1 MIKQRLHHFDVIKG
15 IAILLVVMGHVM
27 IMGIHQID
35 RAFLFKLISRI
46 HMPLFFFISGYFCYK
61 TTTDG
66 KIIIP
71 NIISKAKQLLIP
83 FFCVSTLWI
92 YYFPHS
98 GIESPLN
105 STWSGLYSDVWK
117 NGYWFT
123 FTLFELICIYSSIIT
138 ILNKL
143 KNSLIQVVVLIML
156 CVSVYF
162 ISLYIDSEINS
173 ILSLSLV
180 VQYMPIFF
188 VGIIAKKYNKTF
200 NSLLTNNISITTALI
215 LGSILMYYTCYYWE
229 FPIDS
234 LFTLE
239 FATILVQISVVLV
252 FLSVIKPL
260 CESEFSKENPPKYL
274 KILEYFGK
282 ESLAIYLLHYFF
294 LFPMTAFRQPLID
307 MGLGFTPLLII
318 SMVTAIVIIA
328 IVLCVKSILCRSKLL
343 SILLLGK
350 N

>member
-1 MIKQRLHHFDVIKG
+1 MTKQRLHYFDVIKG

-61 TTTDG
+61 TAENG

-105 STWSGLYSDVWK
+105 STWSGLYCDVWK

-123 FTLFELICIYSSIIT
+123 FTLFELLCIYCVIVPIFNRLKNTIMQIIT
-138 ILNKL
+138 
-143 KNSLIQVVVLIML
+143 LIIFCALFYYLSHNINPK
-156 CVSVYF
+156 
-162 ISLYIDSEINS
+162 ISS
-173 ILSLSLV
+173 ILSISLM

-188 VGIIAKKYNKTF
+188 IGIIAKKHQVMF
-200 NSLLTNNISITTALI
+200 NSLLNSNIVITTALI
-215 LGSILMYYTCYYWE
+215 LGSVLMYYTCYYWE
-229 FPIDS
+229 YP
-234 LFTLE
+234 TLPLCLVE
-239 FATILVQISVVLV
+239 YATILVQISVVIV
-252 FLSVIKPL
+252 FFSVIKPL
-260 CESEFSKENPPKYL
+260 CESEFCKEKPSKLL
-274 KILEYFGK
+274 KSFEHFGK

-294 LFPMTAFRQPLID
+294 LFPMTVFRQPLID
-307 MGLGFTPLLII
+307 MGLGFTPMLII
-318 SMVTAIVIIA
+318 SMVTAITIIA
-328 IVLCVKSILCRSKLL
+328 IVLCVKSILCHSKALSLL
-343 SILLLGK
+343 FLGK

>member
-1 MIKQRLHHFDVIKG
+1 
-15 IAILLVVMGHVM
+15 MGHVM

-83 FFCVSTLWI
+83 FFCLSTLWI

-123 FTLFELICIYSSIIT
+123 LTLFELFCIYCAIIP
-138 ILNKL
+138 ILNQL
-143 KNSLIQVVVLIML
+143 KNSISQVFILVIL
-156 CVSVYF
+156 CVSVHF
-162 ISLYIDSEINS
+162 ISHYINPEINS

-188 VGIIAKKYNKTF
+188 VGIIAKRFNMIF
-200 NSLLTNNISITTALI
+200 NSLLTNNFAITTALT
-215 LGSILMYYTCYYWE
+215 LGSVLMYYTCYYWDY
-229 FPIDS
+229 P
-234 LFTLE
+234 TLPLCLAE
-239 FATILVQISVVLV
+239 YATILVQISVVLI
-252 FLSVIKPL
+252 FFSVIKPL
-260 CESEFSKENPPKYL
+260 CESEFSNENPSKYL

-318 SMVTAIVIIA
+318 SLFTAILIIA
-328 IVLCVKSILCRSKLL
+328 IVLCVKSILCRSKVL
-343 SILLLGK
+343 SMLLLGK
-350 N
+350 